1 MNRLM
6 DASTRRGGKTR
17 AWARLRTHQRF
28 FVQGRAAEKAGGVDK
43 GGDYVVCNAS
53 PADPWLSN
61 EDCRTQ
67 AENSPRLV
75 ERGSLETP
83 LPEMIAIERRV
94 SAQLYGVR
102 QCHSRTE

>member
-1 MNRLM
+1 MAEQNEPYLE
-6 DASTRRGGKTR
+6 DASTRRGKETR

-28 FVQGRAAEKAGGVDK
+28 FVQGRAAEKAGAVSK
-43 GGDYVVCNAS
+43 CTAAS
-53 PADPWLSN
+53 VDPWLSN

-94 SAQLYGVR
+94 SAQLYGVQ